1 VQCSSDVRCTLIGG
15 TLRDCHAK
23 ILRATPGLRIEG
35 EAALAEVVY
44 FESSSNEAGHKSR
57 ESMVTQGELIQ
68 IEALARVRVSL

>member
-1 VQCSSDVRCTLIGG
+1 MQCSSDVRCTLIGG

-68 IEALARVRVSL
+68 IEELARVNVSL